1 MEATPPDP
9 RRSLG
14 SDGEEMA
21 ASWYESAGY
30 VVLDRNWRCR
40 EGELDLVVSRH
51 GVVVFCEVKTRRS
64 DAFGVGAEAVTVTKQ
79 RRIRALGARWLREH
93 EVRAEQVRFD
103 VASIL
108 LPRDSRAVIDVI
120 SDAF

>member
-1 MEATPPDP
+1 MEVTPDP

-14 SDGEEMA
+14 SDGEAIA
-21 ASWYESAGY
+21 AAWYESAGH

-40 EGELDLVVSRH
+40 EGELDLVVSRD

-64 DAFGVGAEAVTVTKQ
+64 DAFGVPAEAVTRAKQ
-79 RRIRALGARWLREH
+79 QRIRALGARWLREH
-93 EVRAEQVRFD
+93 DVRARRVRFD

-108 LPRDSRAVIDVI
+108 VRRGSRPVIDVI